1 MPVARR
7 LRGPLDLPALESALA
22 TLVARH
28 EVLRTRFT
36 DEGGGPQQ
44 VIDPPAPFHLTSVD
58 ATGATSDAKFADA
71 QRIVRERARTPFDL
85 TREHLFRATLGR
97 LTADDHVL
105 VLETHHIVM
114 DGWSL
119 GIVFRELAQAYA
131 SARPGRADG
140 LPEPAIH

>member
-22 TLVARH
+22 TVVARH

-71 QRIVRERARTPFDL
+71 QRIVRERAGSAFHL
-85 TREHLFRATLGR
+85 TRADLFRATRVPLTGGPHGR
-97 LTADDHVL
+97 GTATPQNGLD
-105 VLETHHIVM
+105 
-114 DGWSL
+114 
-119 GIVFRELAQAYA
+119 
-131 SARPGRADG
+131 GRA
-140 LPEPAIH
+140 LRIVLCQ